1 MIDAESSEEKEAQ
14 KETGLPLLHSI
25 KSFEDIVKGNACFR
39 TCSNE
44 LLFEEWYL
52 NKEPDLS
59 FFLDDCLN
67 WHLKPKLTIYES
79 MNAQIR

>member
-1 MIDAESSEEKEAQ
+1 MIETKSSEEKGVQ

-25 KSFEDIVKGNACFR
+25 KSVEDIVKGNPCNR

-52 NKEPDLS
+52 NKVPDLS

-67 WHLKPKLTIYES
+67 WHLKPIYES
-79 MNAQIR
+79 MNAPIR